1 MTKLTEYMSLEMKT
15 LNQSRIRSVFLAR
28 SHIKTNSDSKSED
41 ITTLKTPIYL
51 FAKQFPKPTSY
62 PHVLFQYIT
71 GPSSSDSALFYL

>member
-1 MTKLTEYMSLEMKT
+1 MTKPTEYMSLEMKT

-51 FAKQFPKPTSY
+51 FAKVSKTYQLSPCLTPLY
-62 PHVLFQYIT
+62 NWPLF
-71 GPSSSDSALFYL
+71 F